1 MFLSDLSCGSQLH
14 CDSGRARLVLSGR
27 KGCERESLSHINEET
42 QLGNKIQIKILNAV
56 EFDLLF
62 RLNDMF
68 IFAHSA
74 LVAHYCISCF

>member
-1 MFLSDLSCGSQLH
+1 M
-14 CDSGRARLVLSGR
+14 LSGR

-42 QLGNKIQIKILNAV
+42 QLDNKIQIKILNAV

-74 LVAHYCISCF
+74 PFLHFLLLTLGFYFGLSWSRRKSSRGVS